1 MDYAIIYNH
10 DNQIIDYFVRKND
23 VWEQD
28 NINNQPITDE
38 LACILRETCNY
49 KKNEC
54 ISTKQES
61 KEIMASSI
69 KKISDEFDKKYTY
82 KKKLNNMNWK
92 HTLIIVVSI
101 LMIGMGLGYLI
112 SYNAKETRSL
122 QQQIIDA
129 ERKSIDSL
137 HKELTTMKTEREKME
152 SQLEQLTIGI
162 RLSESNLSTKINQLK
177 IQNNV
182 KIDAITSSTNDELL
196 DGLRARF
203 NKK

>member
-1 MDYAIIYNH
+1 
-10 DNQIIDYFVRKND
+10 
-23 VWEQD
+23 
-28 NINNQPITDE
+28 
-38 LACILRETCNY
+38 
-49 KKNEC
+49 
-54 ISTKQES
+54 
-61 KEIMASSI
+61 
-69 KKISDEFDKKYTY
+69 
-82 KKKLNNMNWK
+82 MNWK

-137 HKELTTMKTEREKME
+137 HKELTTMKTEREYME
-152 SQLEQLTIGI
+152 SQIAQLTIGI
-162 RLSESNLSTKINQLK
+162 RLSESNLSTTINQLK
-177 IQNNV
+177 SQNTV